1 MDDLTLLREFRAEAP
16 ASAPADLWSRALRA
30 AEAPARVDEGARA
43 RRGRR
48 LVAVGAVATA
58 ATLAGA
64 LLVAPGSTPSSA
76 AAVLDRAAIALADA
90 PAPPAPGPHQW
101 LYQRT
106 VRLDAAT
113 GKPGTH
119 FGYAW
124 LRMDGQLWADRM
136 PDGHVL
142 VQGLE
147 YWPLGRPEQWYDVV
161 TQLPEQPAD
170 VIEYLR
176 DDPLF
181 ESDGAS
187 QADRDFDEVTTA
199 LTAET
204 VIPPAS
210 RARLYL
216 ALATIPGVG
225 VDENAAPD
233 LAGRPVL
240 SITYTGDLSLG
251 RAGDRWEL
259 LLDPSSYDV
268 LGLRGTAGSDIDL
281 GGGTVIHPGTVWTE
295 FAFLDHRLVDAAGDT
310 A

>member
-16 ASAPADLWSRALRA
+16 ASPPADLWPRAVRA
-30 AEAPARVDEGARA
+30 AGKPHAPI
-43 RRGRR
+43 RRHRR
-48 LVAVGAVATA
+48 LVLVGAA
-58 ATLAGA
+58 ATVAAVIGA
-64 LLVAPGSTPSSA
+64 LVVAPGSTPSSA
-76 AAVLDRAAIALADA
+76 AAVLDRAALAVADA
-90 PAPPAPGPHQW
+90 PAPPDPGPQQW
-101 LYQRT
+101 VFQST
-106 VRLDAAT
+106 VHLDAAT

-119 FGYAW
+119 ISYGW
-124 LRMDGQLWADRM
+124 SRMDGELAANRM
-136 PDGHVL
+136 PDGHLL
-142 VQGLE
+142 VQGIE
-147 YWPLGRPEQWYDVV
+147 SWPLGTPAQWYDVAAA
-161 TQLPEQPAD
+161 LPEQPAD
-170 VIEYLR
+170 VIQYLR
-176 DDPLF
+176 DDPLY
-181 ESDGAS
+181 ESRGAS
-187 QADRDFDEVTTA
+187 QADRDFDEVTQA

-204 VIPPAS
+204 FIPPAS

-281 GGGTVIHPGTVWTE
+281 GVTVIHPGTVWYE
-295 FAFLDHRLVDAAGDT
+295 YALLDHGLVDRAGDT